1 MVGRHCRLHTRMGY
15 LNPMPASGWRIAPG
29 ALECPLVIAHRGGAG
44 AAPENTLAAFRHA
57 LETGC
62 DGVELDVRLTRDKEA
77 VVIHDRRLERTT
89 DGSGFVGAHTMDQLR
104 ELDAG
109 AWFSSEC
116 AGEKPPS
123 LDEVFREL
131 PDDFLIYVEIKAW
144 GPSVRPLTRRVVE
157 LVRSHRRLETTMVA
171 SFNPAVLLCL
181 RMMDSCIVRGC
192 IYSARQPLPLR
203 RRWMSPLTDPHWYA
217 PAQGSIDE
225 PTVRSHQADGR
236 AVAVWDLDTE
246 EDMEAPA
253 KWGVDAV
260 VTDYP
265 GLYMERMSR
274 L

>member
-1 MVGRHCRLHTRMGY
+1 
-15 LNPMPASGWRIAPG
+15 MPASGWRIAPG

-44 AAPENTLAAFRHA
+44 TAPENTMAAFRQA
-57 LETGC
+57 LDIGC
-62 DGVELDVRLTRDKEA
+62 DGVELDVRLSRDKEA

-89 DGSGFVGAHTMDQLR
+89 DGSGFVGAHTMDQLG

-109 AWFSSEC
+109 AWFGPEY
-116 AGEKPPS
+116 AGERPPS
-123 LDEVFREL
+123 LDDVFREL

-144 GPSVRPLTRRVVE
+144 GPSTWPLTRRVAE
-157 LVRSHRRLETTMVA
+157 LVGTYGRWETTLVA
-171 SFNPAVLLCL
+171 SFNPIVLLCL
-181 RMMDSCIVRGC
+181 RMLDSSIVRGC

-217 PAQGSIDE
+217 PAQASIDE
-225 PTVRSHQADGR
+225 PTVRRHQAGGR

-246 EDMEAPA
+246 ENIEEPMRC
-253 KWGVDAV
+253 GVDAV

-265 GLYMERMSR
+265 RLYMERVSR